1 MEKAETVS
9 QKLTRLIKQAEAS
22 GRTLTDGSSKIK
34 AMGFVGG
41 VRKPDN
47 VPFDINEALPDVL
60 PLHRTNGRRYTN

>member
-1 MEKAETVS
+1 MTQVENAETVS
-9 QKLTRLIKQAEAS
+9 KKLARLIKDAEAS

-47 VPFDINEALPDVL
+47 LRDDD
-60 PLHRTNGRRYTN
+60 RQG